1 MDNPTTQQPAGPPID
16 LNNTTGI
23 KNSKGGSIFQQGV
36 ILRTVSKFI
45 AGTED
50 DAVVPIPVFYDPET
64 GKILTTG
71 LPKELRE
78 EYKDESC

>member
-1 MDNPTTQQPAGPPID
+1 MANKNPNVPQVNLNDTTAI
-16 LNNTTGI
+16 TTP
-23 KNSKGGSIFQQGV
+23 GGKHIWKSGV
-36 ILRTVSKFI
+36 ILRQISKFI
-45 AGTED
+45 TGTED
-50 DAVVPIPVFYDPET
+50 DAVVPIPVFYDPAT

>member
-1 MDNPTTQQPAGPPID
+1 MANQNPNVPQVNLNDTTAI
-16 LNNTTGI
+16 TTP
-23 KNSKGGSIFQQGV
+23 GGKHIWKSGV
-36 ILRTVSKFI
+36 ILRQISKFI

-50 DAVVPIPVFYDPET
+50 DAVEPIPVFYDPET

>member
-1 MDNPTTQQPAGPPID
+1 MAYQNPNVPKVNLNHKTAITTP
-16 LNNTTGI
+16 
-23 KNSKGGSIFQQGV
+23 GGKHIWKSGV
-36 ILRTVSKFI
+36 ILRQISKFI

-64 GKILTTG
+64 GKILEDS

-78 EYKDESC
+78 EYKDVLIKS

>member
-1 MDNPTTQQPAGPPID
+1 MANQNPNVPQVNLNDATAITTP
-16 LNNTTGI
+16 
-23 KNSKGGSIFQQGV
+23 GGKHIWKSGV
-36 ILRTVSKFI
+36 ILRQISKFI

>member
-1 MDNPTTQQPAGPPID
+1 MANQNPNVPQVNLNDTTAI
-16 LNNTTGI
+16 TTP
-23 KNSKGGSIFQQGV
+23 GGKHIWKAGV
-36 ILRTVSKFI
+36 ILRQISKFI